1 MIVII
6 KHGTVDEY
14 EKTCPKCGCIFRFTD
29 DDISKFDISRFDGA
43 ETIQV
48 IDCPDCGEPILVKE

>member
-1 MIVII
+1 MITII
-6 KHGTVDEY
+6 KHGTVGQY
-14 EKTCPKCGCIFRFTD
+14 EKTCPNCSCIFRFTD
-29 DDISKFDISRFDGA
+29 DDISRFNGA